1 MFIILENEKQGGFGS
16 LDFEQIYSKYYQ
28 KVLNYL
34 TFMLKTSKEAEDI
47 AQEVFYKLIKN
58 PPREDNIQGW
68 LITVA
73 KNLAINY
80 LKSQKR
86 ISIGE
91 KHLLFSQT
99 PQDDIEILQV
109 KMTLEKLPEE
119 QRDLLILKYS
129 GYTYEEIAKIMNI
142 NPNSVGTMI
151 ARAQRKFRKIYEEGE
166 GE

>member
-1 MFIILENEKQGGFGS
+1 
-16 LDFEQIYSKYYQ
+16 
-28 KVLNYL
+28 
-34 TFMLKTSKEAEDI
+34 MLKTPKEAEDI

-86 ISIGE
+86 IYIGE
-91 KHLLFSQT
+91 ETIICSQT
-99 PQDDIEILQV
+99 SQDDIEILQV
-109 KMTLEKLPEE
+109 KMTLEKLPDE
-119 QRDLLILKYS
+119 QKDLLLLKYS

-151 ARAQRKFRKIYEEGE
+151 ARAQKKFRKIYEEGE

>member
-1 MFIILENEKQGGFGS
+1 
-16 LDFEQIYSKYYQ
+16 
-28 KVLNYL
+28 
-34 TFMLKTSKEAEDI
+34 MLKTSKEAEDI

-58 PPREDNIQGW
+58 PPCEDNIHGW

-91 KHLLFSQT
+91 KYLLCSQT

-129 GYTYEEIAKIMNI
+129 GYTYEEIAKRAALFSFEPALLTLI
-142 NPNSVGTMI
+142 NLLS
-151 ARAQRKFRKIYEEGE
+151 
-166 GE
+166 